1 MQKEK
6 AIMEYHEF
14 ETVFEKLLQTKEDL
28 YPHAVE
34 YHRTNFQHSIQY
46 LLASILSQAETL
58 VQQPQG
64 SWENTEEIVCDI
76 LYCADV
82 NMQQLFALEIPNQLT
97 ANRNFEDVKTK
108 LYETKYYPIS
118 EHLNY
123 IFLPPALER
132 KTFIH
137 KHLGHLA
144 DTGHFCDLGFGPSV
158 LSAFILQ
165 QKAFWTGCG
174 VDISSHCLH
183 HAKRL
188 LRKKGVLERCK
199 LLVGDVRALP
209 YPDETFDLVVAVEVL
224 EHIPDPEVGLAE
236 AMRVLKPGGYA
247 ITALP
252 VNLPILMHLYDFESP
267 DEVLEL
273 HKKVGLRV
281 VDFETKKFQRQMEPF
296 TDTFALSIK
305 P

>member
-1 MQKEK
+1 MH
-6 AIMEYHEF
+6 YHEF
-14 ETVFEKLLQTKEDL
+14 ETAFEKLLQIPEAG

-46 LLASILSQAETL
+46 LLASILNQAETL
-58 VQQPQG
+58 VRQSQT
-64 SWENTEEIVCDI
+64 SWENTEEVISDI

-82 NMQQLFALEIPNQLT
+82 NMQQLFALEMPNQLT
-97 ANRNFEDVKTK
+97 EDRDFEAVKTK

-123 IFLPPALER
+123 IFLLPALER
-132 KTFIH
+132 KTFIR
-137 KHLGHLA
+137 KHLGRLT
-144 DTGHFCDLGFGPSV
+144 DMGHFCDLGFGPGV

-165 QKAFWTGCG
+165 QKESWIGCG
-174 VDISSHCLH
+174 VDISGHCLH

-188 LRKKGVLERCK
+188 LTKRGVLERCE
-199 LLVGDVRALP
+199 LSVGDVRTLP
-209 YPDETFDLVVAVEVL
+209 YPDNTFDLVVAVEVL
-224 EHIPDPEVGLAE
+224 EHIPDPEIGLAE
-236 AMRVLKPGGYA
+236 AIRVLKPGGYA

-252 VNLPILMHLYDFESP
+252 VKLPILMHLYDFESP

-273 HKKVGLRV
+273 YKKVGIEV
-281 VDFETKKFQRQMEPF
+281 VDFETKEFQRQTEPF

>member
-1 MQKEK
+1 MMQ
-6 AIMEYHEF
+6 YHTF
-14 ETVFEKLLQTKEDL
+14 ETAFEDLLQTQKNL

-46 LLASILSQAETL
+46 LLSSILGQTETL
-58 VQQPQG
+58 VQQSQA
-64 SWENTEEIVCDI
+64 SWENTEEVVSDI

-82 NMQQLFALEIPNQLT
+82 NMQQLFSLEIPNQL
-97 ANRNFEDVKTK
+97 AEDRDFEDVKTK

-132 KTFIH
+132 KTFVR
-137 KHLGHLA
+137 KHLNRLG
-144 DTGHFCDLGFGPSV
+144 DTRHFCDLGFGPGV

-165 QKAFWTGCG
+165 QKQFWTGCG
-174 VDISSHCLH
+174 IDISQHCLQ

-188 LRKKGVLERCK
+188 LRKKGMFERCD
-199 LLVGDVRALP
+199 LTVGDIRTLP
-209 YPDETFDLVVAVEVL
+209 YPDNTFDLIVAIEVL
-224 EHIPDPEVGLAE
+224 EHIPDPKVGLTE

-252 VNLPILMHLYDFESP
+252 VKLPILMHLYDFDSP

-273 HKKVGLRV
+273 YKKVGLRI
-281 VDFETKKFQRQMEPF
+281 VDFETKEFQRQTETF
-296 TDTFALSIK
+296 IDTFALSIK